1 MLEAIAL
8 IHASQ
13 RSTEMAQAARPVRPR
28 RPFGPPETRT

>member
-13 RSTEMAQAARPVRPR
+13 RTADTAHAARPVRPR
-28 RPFGPPETRT
+28 RPFGPRETRT